1 MEDKSKI
8 DITSDNINGYY
19 EKINE
24 LIDKYFEWSVKPSSL
39 KKYFKSGSIAVKKFI
54 ERNNL
59 SNVNNIDRI
68 IRDVVDDRYSMEKDG
83 VLTFESFG
91 LENIKEEILTSD
103 SSGTGLN
110 YILYN
115 NVESSTLKDE
125 KIIADY
131 YRTGLGHIEEVNK
144 ELHEYTVGTLK
155 ADYNVI
161 IFSREDIGKITEN
174 LAEYLEQYLSKKSVF
189 VAPLNINVDLGTVIN
204 KEFITDQIDSTSYI
218 INIISEILN
227 SHEYTYQKEFGGYH
241 FWQR

>member
-1 MEDKSKI
+1 MEDRSKI
-8 DITSDNINGYY
+8 DITPDNINDYY
-19 EKINE
+19 DKINE
-24 LIDKYFEWSVKPSSL
+24 LIDKYFEWSVKPSAL
-39 KKYFKSGSIAVKKFI
+39 KKYFKSGSIAIKKFI
-54 ERNNL
+54 DRNNL
-59 SNVNNIDRI
+59 SNVNNIDKV

-83 VLTFESFG
+83 VLTFESFE
-91 LENIKEEILTSD
+91 LENINELLDSD
-103 SSGTGLN
+103 SEGTGLN

-115 NVESSTLKDE
+115 NVEPSTLKDE

-161 IFSREDIGKITEN
+161 IFSSEDIGKITEN
-174 LAEYLEQYLSKKSVF
+174 LTQYLEQYLSKKTIY
-189 VAPLNINVDLGTVIN
+189 VAPLNLTVKLSTVID
-204 KEFITDQIDSTSYI
+204 KESIEAMVDSKKYI

-227 SHEYTYQKEFGGYH
+227 SYEYTYQKEFGGYH